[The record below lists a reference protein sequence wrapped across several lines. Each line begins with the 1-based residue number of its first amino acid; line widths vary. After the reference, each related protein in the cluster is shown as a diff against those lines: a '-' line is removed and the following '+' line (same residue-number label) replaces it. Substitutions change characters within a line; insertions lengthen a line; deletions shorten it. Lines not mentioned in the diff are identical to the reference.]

1 MPAVSSVDP
10 GSGHPLSSRSG
21 RIEKL
26 VPAVTWLRSYQRDD
40 LPADAFAGVIVAVM
54 LIPQGMAYAAL
65 AGLPLVVG
73 LYASTIPL
81 LVYALLGSSRH
92 LAVGPVAI
100 VSLVTLAGISR
111 MAEPGSSEFV
121 GLALLLMLMTGVLQ
135 LVLGLI
141 RAGFITRFFSHA
153 VVSGFTSAAAIVIAL
168 SQFDNLV
175 GIDIESSDT
184 ASETIEQIAGSI
196 GEIHFP
202 TAIIGL
208 ASVALLLGYSRFVPR
223 LPSHLLLIASRFPA
237 PLILVLTGSLAVW
250 GLGLDERGVEI
261 VGDIP
266 RGLPSPSLPDFDR
279 SAIVSL
285 IPTMLTI
292 SFLGYVESI
301 SVARTI
307 AAREK
312 ERVDANQE
320 LYALGLSN
328 IAGSF
333 FSGYPVTGSF
343 SRTAVNYQTGARTQ
357 MSGVVAALI
366 IILTLLVLTPLFFY
380 LPRAVLAAVII
391 VAVSGLVNIR
401 EARHFLDVRSLDGLT
416 VVVTFV
422 ATLAIGVEWGIL
434 IGFLFS
440 IGVFIWRS
448 TDPHIVEVGYVE
460 MQRGFR
466 SRERYPDSIGY
477 PNTLILRIAAP
488 LYFANMEELESQ
500 IEQAVA
506 QHEKL
511 KWIILDCTGVADI
524 DAVALDALEDLT
536 RSYQAA
542 GITVQLACVRGHL
555 LEIFERAAWFEQNSS
570 TSQYPT
576 VELALES
583 LGLIGP
589 MHVDSQAEPVE
600 SSALEDVAAGIADAS
615 SATERKSR
623 DR

>member
-1 MPAVSSVDP
+1 MSVDP
-10 GSGHPLSSRSG
+10 GSGYRPSSRSG
-21 RIEKL
+21 RLEKL
-26 VPAVTWLRSYQRDD
+26 VPAVGWLRSYQRED

-73 LYASTIPL
+73 LYASTVPL
-81 LVYALLGSSRH
+81 IVYAFLGTSRH

-100 VSLVTLAGISR
+100 VSLMTLTGISH

-121 GLALLLMLMTGVLQ
+121 GLALLLMLMAGLLQ
-135 LVLGLI
+135 LSLGLI
-141 RAGFITRFFSHA
+141 GAGFVTRFFSHA
-153 VVSGFTSAAAIVIAL
+153 VVTGFTSAAAIVISL
-168 SQFDNLV
+168 SQFESLI
-175 GIDIESSDT
+175 GIDVDSGETAIE
-184 ASETIEQIAGSI
+184 AIVRI
-196 GEIHFP
+196 GESIHEMHFP
-202 TAIIGL
+202 TMVIGL
-208 ASVALLLGYSRFVPR
+208 GSVSLLLAYRYSVPR
-223 LPSHLLLIASRFPA
+223 LPAHLLLPASRFPA
-237 PLILVLTGSLAVW
+237 PLVLVAAATLAVW

-266 RGLPSPSLPDFDR
+266 RGLPGPSLPDFDR
-279 SAIVSL
+279 DAITSL
-285 IPTMLTI
+285 IPATLTI

-320 LYALGLSN
+320 LYSLGLAN

-357 MSGVVAALI
+357 MSGIVAALI
-366 IILTLLVLTPLFFY
+366 VILTLLILTPLFFY

-391 VAVSGLVNIR
+391 VAVSGLINVR
-401 EARHFLDVRSLDGLT
+401 ETRHFFDVRRLDGLT

-422 ATLAIGVEWGIL
+422 STLVFGVEFGIL

-460 MQRGFR
+460 MEGDFR
-466 SRERYPDSIGY
+466 SREHFPDAMGF

-488 LYFANMEELESQ
+488 LYFANMEELERQ
-500 IEQAVA
+500 IERAVA
-506 QHEKL
+506 QREDL
-511 KWIILDCTGVADI
+511 TCIILDCTGVADI

-542 GITVQLACVRGHL
+542 GITVQLASVRGHL
-555 LEIFERAAWFEQNSS
+555 LDILQRSGWLDNNRS

-583 LGLIGP
+583 LGLMGP
-589 MHVDSQAEPVE
+589 VHLDGRAALYG
-600 SSALEDVAAGIADAS
+600 SSMSGKERAGTTDAS
-615 SATERKSR
+615 SATERISK